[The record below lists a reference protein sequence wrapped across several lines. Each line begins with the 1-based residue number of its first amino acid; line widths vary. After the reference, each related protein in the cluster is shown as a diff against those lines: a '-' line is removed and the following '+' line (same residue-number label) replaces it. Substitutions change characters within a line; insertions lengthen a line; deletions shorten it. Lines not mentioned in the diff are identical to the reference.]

1 MAQEREE
8 LHLKFRPKDFSEY
21 IGNEPLKESL
31 LNGGIERSRT
41 FLFHGKRGC
50 GKTTLS
56 RLIAKHLNISDMD
69 LHEIDAADNTGV
81 DNARQIKEAA
91 QFSPLSGK
99 FKMYIIDECFAK
111 GTKIFTS
118 NGNKNIEDI
127 KIGDEVFNIEKKCF
141 VKNKFI
147 NQIPI
152 DKIVKINY
160 NDNSS
165 LYCSGDH
172 LFFTNKGWIKAKN
185 LSKKYLIFSINC
197 NIMNNTILQQGD
209 VKNERDLPILRR
221 RDSTQKIRE
230 RINNMFKKLF
240 SKNEKQKKWNR
251 KKYRTETLQGMRENN
266 NGSYFSSKMSSKK
279 ILFSKLCRKMEKLS
293 RIIQI
298 KSIYK
303 RDCQK
308 SFSKSSKFIN
318 GKENGTL
325 VFQFPKNERKQ
336 SITQSKKYRK
346 EQTDK
351 TNKWDFAYLVRR
363 TWWQWKIYTSSITPC
378 FCFGMANG
386 GGNSLWPTF
395 ACWPEKKILQ
405 RKWIPNLLQSRFGE
419 SNFQDCDRNRW
430 QWTQIEREYIKR
442 SKESKE
448 INSIRVESIEIYQ
461 RGNNER
467 SFDGIIT
474 DKEKNQGY
482 IELYDLEIE
491 GHPSYYANGIL
502 VHNCHRL
509 TGNAFD
515 SLLKT
520 LENPPKHCYFAL
532 ATTELQ
538 KVPATIKSRSKSYE
552 VKPLN
557 EKEMNFLI
565 KWICHDEGIKLS
577 SEVKRA
583 IIDTCEG
590 VPREIIIAID
600 TVRDVKNDVDA
611 ISLINSALSSHETKE
626 LIQALLQKRKWSDVA
641 PIIKALKDDP
651 EKVRYSIINYLG
663 SVLLNNGGKRIADM
677 MVFFSEPFYSKG
689 AMIMSCYFACNIKD

>member
-8 LHLKFRPKDFSEY
+8 LHLKFRPKNFDEY

-99 FKMYIIDECFAK
+99 FKMYIIDEC
-111 GTKIFTS
+111 
-118 NGNKNIEDI
+118 
-127 KIGDEVFNIEKKCF
+127 
-141 VKNKFI
+141 
-147 NQIPI
+147 
-152 DKIVKINY
+152 
-160 NDNSS
+160 
-165 LYCSGDH
+165 
-172 LFFTNKGWIKAKN
+172 
-185 LSKKYLIFSINC
+185 
-197 NIMNNTILQQGD
+197 
-209 VKNERDLPILRR
+209 
-221 RDSTQKIRE
+221 
-230 RINNMFKKLF
+230 
-240 SKNEKQKKWNR
+240 
-251 KKYRTETLQGMRENN
+251 
-266 NGSYFSSKMSSKK
+266 
-279 ILFSKLCRKMEKLS
+279 
-293 RIIQI
+293 
-298 KSIYK
+298 
-303 RDCQK
+303 
-308 SFSKSSKFIN
+308 
-318 GKENGTL
+318 
-325 VFQFPKNERKQ
+325 
-336 SITQSKKYRK
+336 
-346 EQTDK
+346 
-351 TNKWDFAYLVRR
+351 
-363 TWWQWKIYTSSITPC
+363 
-378 FCFGMANG
+378 
-386 GGNSLWPTF
+386 
-395 ACWPEKKILQ
+395 
-405 RKWIPNLLQSRFGE
+405 
-419 SNFQDCDRNRW
+419 
-430 QWTQIEREYIKR
+430 
-442 SKESKE
+442 
-448 INSIRVESIEIYQ
+448 
-461 RGNNER
+461 
-467 SFDGIIT
+467 
-474 DKEKNQGY
+474 
-482 IELYDLEIE
+482 
-491 GHPSYYANGIL
+491 
-502 VHNCHRL
+502 HRL

-552 VKPLN
+552 VSPLN

-577 SEVKRA
+577 PNVKRA

-651 EKVRYSIINYLG
+651 EKVRYSILG
-663 SVLLNNGGKRIADM
+663 YVGAILLNGKADDHL
-677 MVFFSEPFYSKG
+677 
-689 AMIMSCYFACNIKD
+689 AMIIEQFLESFMYTGKAGLTYACYMILK